1 MFSQI
6 WRRRDQS
13 SFGEFSTNHA
23 QLTLVTPPAVEPVN
37 LTQLKQQARIPYND
51 SDAILSLYISA
62 ARDVVEN
69 YLRRSLITQTWD
81 YTLDW
86 GPAWLELPRP
96 LLQSV
101 VGVFT
106 TSLDNIESQVPTSVY
121 IVNTNTNLLGLNIGN
136 VWPLHRGKAGF
147 RVRYTAGYGSTPA
160 SVPPEIRRIILAVAT
175 TMDNTRDA
183 AVLTVDQQA
192 QLRPYRLEGEW
203 RIARGT
209 AREDLLA

>member
-13 SFGEFSTNHA
+13 SFGEFATNHA
-23 QLTLVTPPAVEPVN
+23 QLTLITPPAIEPVN
-37 LTQLKQQARIPYND
+37 LTQLKAQARIPYDN

-62 ARDVVEN
+62 ARELVEQF
-69 YLRRSLITQTWD
+69 LRRALITQTWD
-81 YTLDW
+81 LTLDW
-86 GPAWLELPRP
+86 GPAWVELPRP

-101 VGVFT
+101 TGVFT
-106 TSLDNIESQVPTSVY
+106 TSLDNVESQVPTSVY
-121 IVNTNTNLLGLNIGN
+121 ITNPATSLLGLNIGN

-147 RVRYTAGYGSTPA
+147 RVRYVAGYGDTAPTVPA
-160 SVPPEIRRIILAVAT
+160 EIRRIILAVAT
-175 TMDNTRDA
+175 TMDGTRDA

-192 QLRPYRLEGEW
+192 QLRPYRVEGEW
-203 RIARGT
+203 RMSKGM